1 MKDVI
6 YNMNKLKDKQSHDLA
21 KKMIIEG
28 ESFDDIIAATSL
40 RLKDL
45 KRIQRNEIDTH
56 F

>member
-1 MKDVI
+1 
-6 YNMNKLKDKQSHDLA
+6 MNKLKSKQSHDLA

-28 ESFDDIIAATSL
+28 ESFDKIMAATSL
-40 RLKDL
+40 RLKDI